1 MDFVNAIILLLNY
14 IFIPALTYGSQ
25 LALGAIF
32 VTLIYGIL
40 RFANFATGDM
50 MSFGTMATILFTW
63 YFQSLGVSLG
73 VLPTA
78 LLAIPFGIIFMILY
92 MLLIDKF
99 VFKYYRHQKS
109 PPVQFAMVSIGVM
122 FVTQA
127 VVRIIIGPADRRFFD
142 GEKFI
147 IKAREFKEMT
157 GLNEGLALKSTQV
170 ITIFVTIV
178 LVSLLFWFLNR
189 TKTGKSM
196 KAYSDNEDLALLSG
210 IDPKKIVLVT
220 WVIAGILAT
229 IGGALYGLDKSFKP
243 FTYFNNMLPIFAAA
257 IVGGIGNPFGA
268 FLGGYVIAFSEIV
281 IAIIKH
287 EDWLTRGVKNVIGL
301 KRPAPYE
308 VDLQTTD
315 WFINLVE
322 KFNSGK
328 LSVIENLADRQAA
341 LNQLVIEGSSVFV
354 KLCYSGLF
362 LVVVIILLILTQKAL
377 YSPWGRM
384 MRAIRDNEEAA
395 NAMGKNVVKQ
405 HLLIFILGSAI
416 VGIAGAMLVTQD
428 GLFTPGSYRPMRY
441 TFLIWVMVIVGGSG
455 NNFGAILGG
464 FVVWFLWIEA
474 APISL
479 FLINFFTAGIP
490 ETNALKAHLIESVP
504 YFRFLLMGLGLLFI
518 MRYRPK
524 GILPEKIEIK

>member
-1 MDFVNAIILLLNY
+1 MDLINAIILLLNY
-14 IFIPALTYGSQ
+14 IFIPGLTYGSQ

-50 MSFGTMATILFTW
+50 MSFGTMMTILFTW
-63 YFQSLGVSLG
+63 YFQSLGISLG

-78 LLAIPFGIIFMILY
+78 LLAIPFGIFFMIMY
-92 MLLIDKF
+92 MLTIDKF
-99 VFKYYRHQKS
+99 VFKYYRTQKS

-127 VVRIIIGPADRRFFD
+127 VVRIIIGPGDRRFFD

-229 IGGALYGLDKSFKP
+229 IGGVLYGLDKSFKP

-268 FLGGYVIAFSEIV
+268 FLGGYVIAFSEIL
-281 IAIIKH
+281 
-287 EDWLTRGVKNVIGL
+287 LTYAYK
-301 KRPAPYE
+301 
-308 VDLQTTD
+308 
-315 WFINLVE
+315 
-322 KFNSGK
+322 KF
-328 LSVIENLADRQAA
+328 
-341 LNQLVIEGSSVFV
+341 FM
-354 KLCYSGLF
+354 Y
-362 LVVVIILLILTQKAL
+362 
-377 YSPWGRM
+377 
-384 MRAIRDNEEAA
+384 
-395 NAMGKNVVKQ
+395 
-405 HLLIFILGSAI
+405 
-416 VGIAGAMLVTQD
+416 
-428 GLFTPGSYRPMRY
+428 
-441 TFLIWVMVIVGGSG
+441 
-455 NNFGAILGG
+455 
-464 FVVWFLWIEA
+464 
-474 APISL
+474 
-479 FLINFFTAGIP
+479 
-490 ETNALKAHLIESVP
+490 
-504 YFRFLLMGLGLLFI
+504 
-518 MRYRPK
+518 
-524 GILPEKIEIK
+524 ILPESMEPNSLVQLLSTDYKFAVSFSILVIVLIYRPSGIFKGKVL